1 VVFEGDDSQTI
12 PESAFVNNTVA
23 SVIVNNL
30 FGVITESDLI
40 ITNTLNLAS
49 PNPSDNKGGMDT
61 GLKLLYSDA
70 TIIGQGDVT
79 GIVSRSSI
87 VANKTYTLIIVIQQ
101 LSLRTQ
107 ELYLPQLV
115 SNCRLNFTYLE
126 IKWG

>member
-1 VVFEGDDSQTI
+1 VLDQNRIVGKHTQSTYKFIINGKQLNLQEIFIYQMVVRSMQQLGSTVVFEGDDSQTI

-61 GLKLLYSDA
+61 GLKLLY
-70 TIIGQGDVT
+70 
-79 GIVSRSSI
+79 
-87 VANKTYTLIIVIQQ
+87 
-101 LSLRTQ
+101 
-107 ELYLPQLV
+107 
-115 SNCRLNFTYLE
+115 
-126 IKWG
+126 

>member
-1 VVFEGDDSQTI
+1 VSLCVFQ
-12 PESAFVNNTVA
+12 SAAF
-23 SVIVNNL
+23 IVNNL

-61 GLKLLYSDA
+61 GLKIIILGSDA

-87 VANKTYTLIIVIQQ
+87 VANKTYT
-101 LSLRTQ
+101 
-107 ELYLPQLV
+107 
-115 SNCRLNFTYLE
+115 
-126 IKWG
+126 

>member
-1 VVFEGDDSQTI
+1 MKTI

-61 GLKLLYSDA
+61 GLKIYIRFRCNDNW
-70 TIIGQGDVT
+70 
-79 GIVSRSSI
+79 SR
-87 VANKTYTLIIVIQQ
+87 
-101 LSLRTQ
+101 
-107 ELYLPQLV
+107 
-115 SNCRLNFTYLE
+115 
-126 IKWG
+126 

>member
-12 PESAFVNNTVA
+12 PESAVNNTVA

-70 TIIGQGDVT
+70 TINW
-79 GIVSRSSI
+79 SR
-87 VANKTYTLIIVIQQ
+87 
-101 LSLRTQ
+101 
-107 ELYLPQLV
+107 
-115 SNCRLNFTYLE
+115 
-126 IKWG
+126 

>member
-1 VVFEGDDSQTI
+1 MQQPPVQQWYLRVMIQTI

-40 ITNTLNLAS
+40 ITNTLNLA
-49 PNPSDNKGGMDT
+49 PILQITKEVWI
-61 GLKLLYSDA
+61 LVKKLLLGSDA

-87 VANKTYTLIIVIQQ
+87 VANKT
-101 LSLRTQ
+101 
-107 ELYLPQLV
+107 
-115 SNCRLNFTYLE
+115 F
-126 IKWG
+126 

>member
-12 PESAFVNNTVA
+12 PELFVNNTVA

-61 GLKLLYSDA
+61 GLKLLY
-70 TIIGQGDVT
+70 
-79 GIVSRSSI
+79 
-87 VANKTYTLIIVIQQ
+87 
-101 LSLRTQ
+101 
-107 ELYLPQLV
+107 
-115 SNCRLNFTYLE
+115 
-126 IKWG
+126 